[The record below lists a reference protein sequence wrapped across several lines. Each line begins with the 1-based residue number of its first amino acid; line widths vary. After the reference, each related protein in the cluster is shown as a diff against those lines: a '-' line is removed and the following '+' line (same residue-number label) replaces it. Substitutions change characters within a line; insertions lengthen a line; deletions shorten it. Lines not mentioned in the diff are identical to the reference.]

1 MSESRRIPVRI
12 SATAV
17 RDLEVAFAY
26 VSERNRAAAITLVK
40 AIREAIVGLGDFPE
54 MGAPLPPDEFEFI
67 EPSVR
72 FIVVEPYL
80 VFYRPATDS
89 VIVLRVL
96 HARQDFL
103 GELLGPAA
111 R

>member
-1 MSESRRIPVRI
+1 MPVRL
-12 SATAV
+12 SATAA

-26 VSERNRAAAITLVK
+26 VSERNCAAAIALVRTTRS
-40 AIREAIVGLGDFPE
+40 AIMALGDFPE

-67 EPSVR
+67 GPGVR
-72 FIVVEPYL
+72 FVVVEPYL
-80 VFYRPATDS
+80 VFYRPAADA

-111 R
+111 Q

>member
-1 MSESRRIPVRI
+1 MPVRI
-12 SATAV
+12 SATAA

-26 VSERNRAAAITLVK
+26 VSERNRAAAIALTK
-40 AIREAIVGLGDFPE
+40 AIRKAIVNLGDFPE
-54 MGAPLPPDEFEFI
+54 MGAPLSPDEFGFI
-67 EPSVR
+67 EPGVR

-80 VFYRPATDS
+80 VFYRPAADA

-111 R
+111 P